1 VSLVMA
7 AWHSN
12 GEVQNILVGLA
23 LVASM
28 PIAGS
33 STAWSQ
39 NASGDVTLSF
49 GLVLGSTLLS
59 PLTTPTRH
67 WELPLALRSPGQL

>member
-1 VSLVMA
+1 MSLVMA

-33 STAWSQ
+33 
-39 NASGDVTLSF
+39 F
-49 GLVLGSTLLS
+49 
-59 PLTTPTRH
+59 
-67 WELPLALRSPGQL
+67 